1 VANYG
6 IQLRRSF
13 RQQVFRSSPSLL
25 LRSKPGSMLPASL
38 LSCVMGLAACS
49 SGERDLASR
58 RTRAPADSDVPVG
71 FVEGPSDPGQLG
83 PAGELP
89 PLDPNALFGIEPAH
103 GPFNGGQ
110 LALIRGNG
118 FSSQVRVWFGDVE
131 VPAAQLTPTR
141 ADRVQVTVPAGT
153 PGNVALITQNGDD
166 ESTRRV
172 LADAYTYDAFYAD
185 PELGPVSGGSVITL
199 RGLAT
204 SWDAT
209 TSVSIDQQ
217 PCEVVELRGG
227 PGGPQELDCRV
238 PASSEGRKSVS
249 VTTGEAVE
257 TVLGGFLYEPGA
269 AVLGGLSGEP
279 LATRLSV
286 HVSAP
291 GGSPIPEAYV
301 ILGSELDLGTLGQ
314 PGANVQQTNAE
325 GDAVFE
331 GDLSAGALVT
341 VAARCFH
348 PRSFVGVPVDNV
360 RAELDPVATPD
371 CGQTPP
377 GFFGGAPTAPVIV
390 RGELI
395 WPGAVEFQ
403 RAGWTNVPAAQ
414 DPAERRAAYLFQPS
428 GDPESGFRLPREGD
442 AITPE
447 SAGRTGYD
455 FELITGA
462 GSRTLYAIAGVENR
476 AETPPRFTA
485 YAMGLVRG
493 LYANPGETIEGL
505 AIVMNQTVD
514 QALRFDVVGPV
525 PGARGPDR
533 VAVRAAV
540 QVAGEGYA
548 ILPNAELTTPVA
560 GGSGL
565 ALVGLPPLQGAFE
578 GSRYVL
584 GARAYT
590 GVSRSA
596 PSSVLP
602 LITASE
608 SSELISVTGFL
619 PVPTLSVG
627 ASEALAWT
635 GELGVAFADPE
646 GEVSLVR
653 YDVRSGGGLINWTIA
668 SPPSTLSVRLPD
680 LSLLPEGGL
689 ITGALEVSVSL
700 AHVDELEYGALTS
713 EQLSRL
719 SWQAYA
725 TDVARTRYES
735 SPQ

>member
-1 VANYG
+1 MANSG

-13 RQQVFRSSPSLL
+13 RQQPFRSSLSLL
-25 LRSKPGSMLPASL
+25 VRHLVPRTLLPCSLALAS
-38 LSCVMGLAACS
+38 CG
-49 SGERDLASR
+49 SGEGDLASR
-58 RTRAPADSDVPVG
+58 RTRAPAESDVPIG
-71 FVEGPSDPGQLG
+71 FVEEPGDPGQLG
-83 PAGELP
+83 PPGELP
-89 PLDPNALFGIEPAH
+89 PLDPNSLFGIEPAH

-141 ADRVQVTVPAGT
+141 ADRVQVTVPPGT
-153 PGNVALITQNGDD
+153 PGSVALVTQNGDD

-172 LADAYTYDAFYAD
+172 LDQAYTYDAFYAD

-199 RGLAT
+199 RGLGT
-204 SWDAT
+204 SWDT
-209 TSVSIDQQ
+209 TTAVSIDQQ
-217 PCEVVELRGG
+217 PCEVVELRGP
-227 PGGPQELDCRV
+227 PGGAQELDCRV

-249 VTTGEAVE
+249 VTTGDAVD

-269 AVLGGLSGEP
+269 AVLGGLSGDP
-279 LATRLSV
+279 IAGRLNV

-291 GGSPIPEAYV
+291 GGRPIPDAYV
-301 ILGSELDLGTLGQ
+301 IVGSDLDLATLGQ
-314 PGANVQQTNAE
+314 PGASVQRTDASGN
-325 GDAVFE
+325 AVFE

-348 PRSFVGVPVDNV
+348 PRSFVGVPVDSV

-371 CGQTPP
+371 CGETPP
-377 GFFGGAPTAPVIV
+377 GFFGGAPTAPVLV
-390 RGELI
+390 RGELV

-414 DPAERRAAYLFQPS
+414 NPAERRAAYLFQPS

-447 SAGRTGYD
+447 SAGRTGYE

-476 AETPPRFTA
+476 SETPPRFTA

-493 LYANPGETIEGL
+493 LYANPGETLEGL

-514 QALRFDVVGPV
+514 QSLRFDVVGPV

-548 ILPNAELTTPVA
+548 ILPNAELTTPVS

-565 ALVGLPPLQGAFE
+565 ALIGLPPLQGAFA

-584 GARAYT
+584 GARAFT
-590 GVSRSA
+590 GVSRAA
-596 PSSVLP
+596 PSSVIP

-608 SSELISVTGFL
+608 SSELISVSGFL

-627 ASEALAWT
+627 ANDTLAWT

-646 GEVSLVR
+646 GEVSLIR
-653 YDVRSGGGLINWTIA
+653 YDLRSGGGLINWTVA
-668 SPPSTLSVRLPD
+668 APPSALSVRLPD
-680 LSLLPEGGL
+680 LTLLPEGGL
-689 ITGALEVSVSL
+689 IAGALEVSVSL
-700 AHVDELEYGALTS
+700 AHVDELEYGTLTS
-713 EQLSRL
+713 EQLSRF

-725 TDVARTRYES
+725 TDVARTRYEPS
-735 SPQ
+735 AP